1 MKFAHAVFA
10 SGAFLCAALG
20 FGTAAQAEWPERA
33 VTIVVPWSA
42 GGGTDATAR
51 AVAQQMEKR
60 FHQPFNVVNR
70 TGGGGLVGHITIAN
84 APADGYTLG
93 VITIETTMYGAQG
106 IPGAAPENFTLIG
119 RFNADAIGIN
129 VRADS
134 PYKSVAEL
142 IDAVKANPGK
152 IKASGANF
160 GGLSHLAWAG
170 LLNKLGIKPDSSPWV
185 ASAGSAPAMQ
195 QLAAGAIDVVATS
208 PAEAQA
214 LVDAGKVRTLALVSN
229 ERSANYP
236 KLPTMP
242 EALNVQWSPLPFRGV
257 AGPAGL
263 PKEVAEKVA
272 TALAD
277 IVKDPEFVKLMTSRG
292 FSVAYQDTAEFTKTV
307 TQDAKELSET
317 MALLGLAKK

>member
-1 MKFAHAVFA
+1 MKLIHAVIA
-10 SGAFLCAALG
+10 SGTVLCAALG

-33 VTIVVPWSA
+33 VTIIVPWSA
-42 GGGTDATAR
+42 GGGTDGTAR
-51 AVAQQMEKR
+51 AVAQQLEKR
-60 FHQPFNVVNR
+60 FGQPFNVVNR

-134 PYKSVAEL
+134 PYHSVNDL
-142 IDAVKANPGK
+142 IAAVKANPGK
-152 IKASGANF
+152 IKASGANR

-170 LLNKLGIKPDSSPWV
+170 LLHKLGINPDSSPWV

-195 QLAAGAIDVVATS
+195 QLAASAIDVVTTS
-208 PAEAQA
+208 PAEAQT
-214 LVDAGKVRTLALVSN
+214 LVDAGVVRTLALVSN

-242 EALNVQWSPLPFRGV
+242 EVLGIDWSPMPFRGV

-263 PKEVAEKVA
+263 SQDVVKKVA
-272 TALAD
+272 KALAD
-277 IVKDPEFVKLMTSRG
+277 IVVDPEFVKLMTSRG
-292 FSVAYQDTAEFTKTV
+292 FSIAYQDAAGFTATV
-307 TQDAKELSET
+307 TSASKELSET
-317 MALLGLAKK
+317 MAVLGLAKK